1 VDDDLTTAPAPS
13 AGLRASLSLLRRNRD
28 FRALFFASV
37 ISLGGDWFLWV
48 AINGLIYVET
58 RKALYVGLAI
68 LAQEFAFFLASPI
81 GGVLADRLDRRKLM
95 IVCDL
100 ARALICVAFLLV
112 GSETLW
118 LAYVLLPLLAA
129 FAAPFDPAFSAATPN
144 VVDPED
150 LAAANALNGSLW
162 GTMLAVGAG
171 LGGVISAAF
180 GADTAFLVDAVSFL
194 VSAALLSSI
203 RRRFSESRRE
213 HTEHPGAVEATRETW
228 RFARRDHRVLSLLA
242 VKFGFGAAAGLLAL
256 IPVMA
261 LDVFASG
268 NVGFGILMA
277 ARGVGALIGP
287 FLGHRIA
294 GPGHRQLF
302 PAIGLSLAVFGLGYM
317 AVILVHAGL
326 WLQVYGAGVTVRF
339 GEPMDPPGPT
349 PKERRA
355 FNEVLHQ
362 RLPVEPV
369 APFARQNRGLA
380 AALQQKVELARQ
392 KYPIDQSFGPVT
404 AGTRHGRGPTG
415 LQPFRYHAWRGNLS
429 REEVRDDPHSH
440 NRRGGNRGGVARTAA
455 PLRPQAGSISGFRPF
470 VVDRNIRHFL
480 WYGGVAGDGLRSVG
494 VSPPSKSVCS
504 ILPIAICGPGFPQY
518 LPGYGAPALRF
529 APPR

>member
-1 VDDDLTTAPAPS
+1 MDEDLTTAPAPN
-13 AGLRASLSLLRRNRD
+13 AGIGASLSLLRRNRD

-48 AINGLIYVET
+48 AINGLIYEAT
-58 RKALYVGLAI
+58 GKALYVGLAI

-100 ARALICVAFLLV
+100 ARAAICVAFLLV
-112 GSETLW
+112 GRDTIW
-118 LAYVLLPLLAA
+118 LAYVLLPLLAT

-144 VVDPED
+144 VVDPDD
-150 LAAANALNGSLW
+150 LPAANALNGSLW

-180 GADTAFLVDAVSFL
+180 GAETAFLVDAVSFL

-203 RRRFSESRRE
+203 RRGFSESRRQPS
-213 HTEHPGAVEATRETW
+213 EHPGAIEATRETW

-261 LDVFASG
+261 LDVFDSG

-294 GPGHRQLF
+294 GPGHRRLF
-302 PAIGLSLAVFGLGYM
+302 PAIGLSLAVFGLGYIAM
-317 AVILVHAGL
+317 GAAPSLAIAAVTICVAHLGGGSQWMLSTYGLQVLVPDHIRGRIFGFDYMLITLSLSVSAVIASAVAD
-326 WLQVYGAGVTVRF
+326 QIGAPATVTI
-339 GEPMDPPGPT
+339 
-349 PKERRA
+349 
-355 FNEVLHQ
+355 L
-362 RLPVEPV
+362 
-369 APFARQNRGLA
+369 
-380 AALQQKVELARQ
+380 
-392 KYPIDQSFGPVT
+392 
-404 AGTRHGRGPTG
+404 
-415 LQPFRYHAWRGNLS
+415 
-429 REEVRDDPHSH
+429 
-440 NRRGGNRGGVARTAA
+440 GGVA
-455 PLRPQAGSISGFRPF
+455 LVWAGAWFVLSRGVRRMGLEGRAEPEPDVGSEPIPSIS
-470 VVDRNIRHFL
+470 
-480 WYGGVAGDGLRSVG
+480 
-494 VSPPSKSVCS
+494 
-504 ILPIAICGPGFPQY
+504 
-518 LPGYGAPALRF
+518 
-529 APPR
+529 

>member
-1 VDDDLTTAPAPS
+1 MDDDLTTAPAPS

-48 AINGLIYVET
+48 AINGLIFEVT
-58 RKALYVGLAI
+58 GKALYVGLAI

-81 GGVLADRLDRRKLM
+81 GGVLADRVDRRKLM

-100 ARALICVAFLLV
+100 ARAVICVAFLLV
-112 GSETLW
+112 GRDTLW
-118 LAYVLLPLLAA
+118 LAYVLLPLLAS

-144 VVDPED
+144 VVEPED
-150 LAAANALNGSLW
+150 LPAANALNGSLW

-171 LGGVISAAF
+171 LGGLISAKF
-180 GADTAFLVDAVSFL
+180 GADTAFLVNAASFL

-203 RRRFSESRRE
+203 RRRFSESRE
-213 HTEHPGAVEATRETW
+213 EATEHPSAIEATRETW

-261 LDVFASG
+261 IDVFESG

-294 GPGHRQLF
+294 GPGHRRLF

-317 AVILVHAGL
+317 ALGVAPSLALAAVTICVAHLGGGSQWML
-326 WLQVYGAGVTVRF
+326 STYGLQVLVPDHIRGRIFGFDYMLITLSLSVSAVVASAVADRIGAPITVTI
-339 GEPMDPPGPT
+339 
-349 PKERRA
+349 
-355 FNEVLHQ
+355 L
-362 RLPVEPV
+362 
-369 APFARQNRGLA
+369 
-380 AALQQKVELARQ
+380 
-392 KYPIDQSFGPVT
+392 
-404 AGTRHGRGPTG
+404 
-415 LQPFRYHAWRGNLS
+415 
-429 REEVRDDPHSH
+429 
-440 NRRGGNRGGVARTAA
+440 GGVALAW
-455 PLRPQAGSISGFRPF
+455 AGVWFVLSRGVRKTGLEGCAEPDPDTGSERVPSIS
-470 VVDRNIRHFL
+470 
-480 WYGGVAGDGLRSVG
+480 
-494 VSPPSKSVCS
+494 
-504 ILPIAICGPGFPQY
+504 
-518 LPGYGAPALRF
+518 
-529 APPR
+529 